1 MKVRFILISIF
12 IQTVSL
18 LSLVS
23 QKPLRHTFSIGGG
36 GLLVGNSNQTL
47 DANEIQPTFI
57 FNYEFKLHRKIY
69 LGGSL
74 GVQNIYGLVAQN
86 SDAILIKNVASTIRP
101 SLLLGVMGKIL
112 VFKGLYT
119 GLNVGVA
126 ISQTH
131 EIVNA
136 RRLTNP
142 AIHTIKTI
150 GIHDV
155 QNATPIQ
162 NVFLYEGKFN
172 SVISALSYVQLD
184 LGYKF
189 NINQKLALNIGFNG
203 TVYYRLSEDER
214 LFSFEKLDHNGVEY
228 VEQNEIFD
236 GDFYN
241 VSNQFILNPDYYNTG
256 YSSVTNVMKKYTQV
270 KANIPFIHFTTSAYA
285 TISYAF

>member
-1 MKVRFILISIF
+1 M
-12 IQTVSL
+12 
-18 LSLVS
+18 SLVC
-23 QKPLRHTFSIGGG
+23 QKPLRHSFSVGGG
-36 GLLVGNSNQTL
+36 GQLVGNSDKTL
-47 DANEIQPTFI
+47 DANEIHPTFI
-57 FNYEFKLHRKIY
+57 FNYEFKFHRKIY
-69 LGGSL
+69 IGGSL

-86 SDAILIKNVASTIRP
+86 SDTLLIKSVTSSIRP
-101 SLLLGVMGKIL
+101 SFLLGVMGKIL

-136 RRLTNP
+136 RRLINP

-162 NVFLYEGKFN
+162 NVFLYEGEFN

-203 TVYYRLSEDER
+203 TIYYRLSEDEK
-214 LFSFEKLDHNGVEY
+214 LFSFEKLDHNGLEY
-228 VEQNEIFD
+228 VEQKEIFD
-236 GDFYN
+236 GNFYN
-241 VSNQFILNPDYYNTG
+241 ISNQFILNPEYYNAG
-256 YSSVTNVMKKYTQV
+256 YSSVSNVMKKYTQV
-270 KANIPFIHFTTSAYA
+270 KANIPFIHFTTAVYA
-285 TISYAF
+285 TISYKF